1 MNANMSQTQK
11 ILFTGRTHTKVNH
24 GAESGGHGNVD
35 LNLSS
40 PTAAGRILAD
50 VEPHPL
56 AEQLFAGAWSAC
68 YITALSIAADKKR
81 VKLPDDM
88 SVDIQIDVAQSGI
101 AWVLQAKFDIH
112 MPGVPQDVA
121 EKIAQIGHDTCPYSK
136 AAHGNIDV
144 AMRVTT

>member
-24 GAESGGHGNVD
+24 AAESGGHGNVD

-68 YITALSIAADKKR
+68 YITALGIAADKKR
-81 VKLPDDM
+81 IKLPDDM

-112 MPGVPQDVA
+112 MPCVA
-121 EKIAQIGHDTCPYSK
+121 FE
-136 AAHGNIDV
+136 
-144 AMRVTT
+144 